1 MHHDVIDGPYVISV
15 NAHPEQSRIKPGTVD
30 GYRVSV
36 SIRRYDG
43 AAVVKDLSQFEIPQ
57 GGLYLNLESALDD
70 GERMGRLAIA
80 CGFCK

>member
-15 NAHPEQSRIKPGTVD
+15 DAHPEHSRLKPGRVD

-36 SIRRYDG
+36 TIRRDDG
-43 AAVVKDLSQFEIPQ
+43 AALVKDLSQFEIPQ
-57 GGLYLNLESALDD
+57 GGLYLNLKSALDD

-80 CGFCK
+80 CGFSK

>member
-15 NAHPEQSRIKPGTVD
+15 NAHPERSRVKAGTVE

-36 SIRRYDG
+36 TIRRDDG
-43 AAVVKDLSQFEIPQ
+43 AAVVKDLGQFEIPQ

-80 CGFCK
+80 CGFKK